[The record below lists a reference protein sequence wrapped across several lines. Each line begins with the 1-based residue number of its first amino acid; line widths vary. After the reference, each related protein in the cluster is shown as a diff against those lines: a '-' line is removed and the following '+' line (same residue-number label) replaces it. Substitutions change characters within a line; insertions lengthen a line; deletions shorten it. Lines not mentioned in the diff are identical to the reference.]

1 MKALGLIEVYSFT
14 TAIRVADIAAKAS
27 GVKVIALDRTRPK
40 SADVPAPLVIVVK
53 VEGTVA
59 DVRAAVEAGSE
70 YAKSE
75 GKYIISHVIA
85 NPGEGTEKM
94 AYLLD
99 INKDKFNKKLPKNMY
114 DICNSDEPIKTTGES
129 IGLLEVEGLVAAIEG
144 LDVMLKT
151 AETRLVHTEKRLG
164 GRLVTLV
171 LAGNVSAITSAIESG
186 KNAASAIG
194 KVYGV
199 QVIPSPHPEVV
210 KFFDMD

>member
-1 MKALGLIEVYSFT
+1 
-14 TAIRVADIAAKAS
+14 
-27 GVKVIALDRTRPK
+27 
-40 SADVPAPLVIVVK
+40 

-171 LAGNVSAITSAIESG
+171 LAGNVSAITAAIESG

>member
-114 DICNSDEPIKTTGES
+114 EICNSDEPIKTTGEA

-171 LAGNVSAITSAIESG
+171 LAGKVDAINAAIESG
-186 KNAASAIG
+186 KVAASKIG
-194 KVYGV
+194 KVYGM
-199 QVIPSPHPEVV
+199 QIIPSPHPEVV